1 MTTKLRTDEGDI
13 LLWEVCRISTEDLE
27 TIREKVKN
35 YEPIKEKLMNEADA
49 AKGRK
54 IFDRLD
60 TLVNTLIF
68 LVGFETAQWSTG
80 KEKLYL
86 KRVR

>member
-1 MTTKLRTDEGDI
+1 M
-13 LLWEVCRISTEDLE
+13 LLWEVCRISKEDLN
-27 TIREKVKN
+27 TIRMKIQS
-35 YEPIKEKLMNEADA
+35 YEPIKEKLNDEAEK

-60 TLVNTLIF
+60 TLINTLIF

>member
-1 MTTKLRTDEGDI
+1 M
-13 LLWEVCRISTEDLE
+13 LLWEVCRISKEDLN
-27 TIREKVKN
+27 TIRIKIQS
-35 YEPIKEKLMNEADA
+35 YEPIKEKLNDEAEK

-60 TLVNTLIF
+60 TLINTLIF

>member
-1 MTTKLRTDEGDI
+1 M
-13 LLWEVCRISTEDLE
+13 LLWEVCRISKEDLN
-27 TIREKVKN
+27 TIRTKIQS
-35 YEPIKEKLMNEADA
+35 YEPIKEKLNDEAEK

-60 TLVNTLIF
+60 TLINTLIF